1 MKSLYLTID
10 LLTIAVPL
18 LVSFHTK
25 IGFYKKWMAIWIA
38 ILCAAVPFL
47 FLDSVFTAYG
57 VWNFNPRYIT
67 GLYLFN
73 LPVEEILFF
82 ICIPYACVFTYYC
95 LDKFYDFSWNPAI
108 ENIFCVLFS
117 TFLLI
122 TGFIFWKKIYTSSTF
137 ISTGILCLFL
147 KFGMHISWF
156 GKAVTVFAILLLPF
170 FLVNGILTGTGLPA
184 PIVGYNLLYNLG
196 IRLMTIPVEDIIY
209 GFELF
214 LLNLL
219 LFIRFSKQPALIHSY
234 DAKGNQ

>member
-18 LVSFHTK
+18 LFSFHPKT
-25 IGFYKKWMAIWIA
+25 GFNKQWRAILIA
-38 ILCAAVPFL
+38 IVGAAVPFL
-47 FLDSVFTAYG
+47 FLDSVFTSYG
-57 VWNFNPRYIT
+57 VWNFNPGYIT

-73 LPVEEILFF
+73 LPAEEILFF

-95 LDKFYDFSWNPAI
+95 LDKFYDFSWNPKT

-122 TGFIFWKKIYTSSTF
+122 TGFICWRKIYTSSTF

-147 KFGMHISWF
+147 KFGLHIHWF
-156 GKAVTVFAILLLPF
+156 GKAVSVFAILLLPF
-170 FLVNGILTGTGLPA
+170 FLVNGILTGTALPA
-184 PIVGYNLLYNLG
+184 PIVGYNPLYNLG
-196 IRLMTIPVEDIIY
+196 IRIMTIPVEDFIY

-219 LFIRFSKQPALIHSY
+219 LFFRFSKQPALIHSY
-234 DAKGNQ
+234 SATGNQ